1 MIETLLPA
9 GWTQAQQDGVMA
21 LGAVL
26 AAIAVGIAL
35 HRILFMILARLAKK
49 RQLMFGAIV
58 RRTSRPAAYIFPL
71 LAVLAIFPVLQ
82 LPADWVAR
90 VESVTGILTIAA
102 TAWGIVALVMLVADY
117 AKGYQEQ
124 ASEDP
129 FRFRQVETRVDILSR
144 VAVTIVVVAA
154 TATCLMTF
162 PAVRAIGATLLASAG
177 LAGLA
182 VGLATRPLLENLV
195 AGVQIALT
203 QPIRINDV
211 VIVEKEF
218 GRVQE
223 ITSTY
228 VVVVLWDRRDMILP
242 LTYFIDKPFE
252 NWSRRS
258 NDLIGTVMLYTDY
271 SMPVDALRAELDA
284 VLPESPLWDGDVK
297 AVQVTDTDTHGMQ
310 IRILVSARDAAE
322 TFDLR
327 CYVREKLI
335 AFIQERY
342 PAAFPATRI
351 EAPAFARFDGA
362 VRNPAELSASN
373 RPNN

>member
-1 MIETLLPA
+1 MFETWMPPE
-9 GWTQAQQDGVMA
+9 WTEAQRDGVMA
-21 LGAVL
+21 LAAVL
-26 AAIAVGIAL
+26 AATAVGIAL
-35 HRILFMILARLAKK
+35 HRVLFMFLARLAEK
-49 RQLMFGAIV
+49 RPLIFGAIV
-58 RRTSRPAAYIFPL
+58 RRAGRPAAYIFPL
-71 LAVLAIFPVLQ
+71 LAVLAIFPFLQ
-82 LPADWVAR
+82 LPSEWVAR
-90 VESVTGILTIAA
+90 IENVTELLTIAA
-102 TAWGIVALVMLVADY
+102 TAWGIVALVMLAADY
-117 AKGYQEQ
+117 AKGYQER
-124 ASEDP
+124 SGEDT
-129 FRFRQVETRVDILSR
+129 FRRRQVETRVDILSR

-154 TATCLMTF
+154 AATCLMTF
-162 PAVRAIGATLLASAG
+162 PTVRALGATLLASAG

-182 VGLATRPLLENLV
+182 AGFATRPLLENLV

-203 QPIRINDV
+203 QPIRLNDV

-228 VVVVLWDRRDMILP
+228 VVVALWDRRNMILP

-271 SMPVDALRAELDA
+271 SMSVDALRAELDA
-284 VLPESPLWDGDVK
+284 VLPQSPLWDGDVK
-297 AVQVTDTDTHGMQ
+297 AVQVTDTDEHGMQ
-310 IRILVSARDAAE
+310 IRILVSARNAAE

-335 AFIQERY
+335 AFMQEHY

-351 EAPAFARFDGA
+351 EAPAFAPRDGA
-362 VRNPAELSASN
+362 VRNSAEFSAPRRS
-373 RPNN
+373 